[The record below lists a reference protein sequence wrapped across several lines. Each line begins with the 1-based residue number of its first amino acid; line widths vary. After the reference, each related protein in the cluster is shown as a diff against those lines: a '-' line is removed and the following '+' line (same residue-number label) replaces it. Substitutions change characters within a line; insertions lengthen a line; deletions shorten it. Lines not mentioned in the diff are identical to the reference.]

1 MANDELSAAAVTGAG
16 AGERHIPF
24 ERAFNFR
31 DLGGYRAR
39 DGRTVRSHRLFR
51 AAALH
56 RMTDADAERARR
68 ELGIVTVIDLRGDE
82 EIEQAQGLGPLAS
95 AVATRH
101 HLPMLNPELMT
112 VLRGM
117 EEVISTDGYLAFL
130 DHTGDQIATAIDLL
144 ARDETYPAVF
154 HCATGKDRT
163 GLIAAFVLDVLGI
176 AHATIIEDY
185 ADSAPH
191 VAQQWDFLRQAG
203 LLEGSGGSIRQRIQ
217 RLPVHLL
224 RRAGL
229 LKGYAPNAPQS
240 AVVPAAMRGTLD
252 ALRAR
257 HGSIRGY
264 LATLGVQEST
274 LDRLSALLLE

>member
-1 MANDELSAAAVTGAG
+1 MANDELRAATVTGAG
-16 AGERHIPF
+16 GGERHIPF

-82 EIEQAQGLGPLAS
+82 EIERAQGLGPLAT

-101 HLPMLNPELMT
+101 HLPMLNPELT
-112 VLRGM
+112 AVLRGL
-117 EEVISTDGYLAFL
+117 EVVISTEGYLAFL
-130 DHTGDQIATAIDLL
+130 DHTGDQIAAAIDLL

-154 HCATGKDRT
+154 HCASGKDRT
-163 GLIAAFVLDVLGI
+163 GLIAAFVLDVLGVD
-176 AHATIIEDY
+176 HATIIEDY
-185 ADSAPH
+185 ADSERH
-191 VAQQWDFLRQAG
+191 VAQQWDFLRRAG
-203 LLEGSGGSIRQRIQ
+203 LLEGSGRSMRQRLQ
-217 RLPVHLL
+217 RLPAHFL

-229 LKGYAPNAPQS
+229 LKGHDPDAQPV
-240 AVVPAAMRGTLD
+240 VVPAAMRGTLD
-252 ALRAR
+252 ALRMR